1 MSYAHA
7 TLTPR
12 VLILTATVGEGH
24 DAPARTLSA
33 QLRQECPEVE
43 ISVVDGLSVMGRS
56 VRVTSESA
64 ARIVFFRGEWL
75 WDLGYAVF
83 ARIGPTRRLSQ
94 KALEWAGSDG
104 LGRLVREERPD
115 VVVSVYPHTT
125 EVLGRMRAN
134 GGIGVPVCAC
144 ITDLGGL
151 WYWATPGADV
161 QLVTHPES
169 IAEVRRIAGSDADVR
184 CVHGFTDPAFLEPRS
199 AAAAR
204 TSLGLPLSGKI
215 VVVSGGGWGVGR
227 VTEAIDVAHEL
238 AEVELVVALCGRN
251 ESLRSGL
258 LDRYGRHP
266 RTRIEGF
273 TDQMPDWLAAADVLV
288 HSTGGLT
295 ILEAQMRNCPAISFG
310 WGRGHVRDHNEAFR
324 RFGLARVA
332 DSGAELGEALRDAL
346 AAPHVKQ
353 FDFASLPSAAS
364 VVLELAGRIAPADGD
379 AKVLLDE

>member
-1 MSYAHA
+1 M
-7 TLTPR
+7 R
-12 VLILTATVGEGH
+12 TASI
-24 DAPARTLSA
+24 A
-33 QLRQECPEVE
+33 
-43 ISVVDGLSVMGRS
+43 
-56 VRVTSESA
+56 
-64 ARIVFFRGEWL
+64 
-75 WDLGYAVF
+75 
-83 ARIGPTRRLSQ
+83 
-94 KALEWAGSDG
+94 
-104 LGRLVREERPD
+104 
-115 VVVSVYPHTT
+115 
-125 EVLGRMRAN
+125 
-134 GGIGVPVCAC
+134 VPVCAC

-161 QLVTHPES
+161 HLVTHPES
-169 IAEVRRIAGSDADVR
+169 ITEVRRIAGADADVR
-184 CVHGFTDPAFLEPRS
+184 CVHGFTDPAFLEPR
-199 AAAAR
+199 ADAPAR

-227 VTEAIDVAHEL
+227 VAEAIDVVLDL

-258 LDRYGRHP
+258 LAQYHGQP

-273 TDQMPDWLAAADVLV
+273 TDRMPDWLAAADVLV

-332 DSGAELGEALRDAL
+332 DSDAELGEALREAL
-346 AAPHVKQ
+346 AGLQVKR

-364 VVLELAGRIAPADGD
+364 VVLELAGQAAPSDEA
-379 AKVLLDE
+379 AKVLLHE